1 MVYAPQMKQTIL
13 IVDDAAMN
21 RALLADILGDE
32 YEIIEAGNGLEAVAA
47 MQAHAAEISLVLLD
61 IVMPEMDGL
70 EVLAIMNKRGWIK
83 DIPVVMVSSE
93 SASSVVER
101 AYSLGVTDF
110 INRPFDTAIVRRRV
124 VNTLMLYAKQKA
136 LVGMV
141 EEQISQREKSV
152 GLMVSILSQIV
163 EFRNGESGLH
173 VLHVN
178 TMTEILLRQVVEK
191 SGRRDLTGEDIGMIA
206 MASSLHDIGKIS
218 IPEEILNKPGRLTD
232 EEFEL
237 MKQHAAVGAEMLR
250 NLPHFEDEPL
260 IRTAYEICRWHHERF
275 DGRGYPDGLAG
286 DDIPLSAQ
294 VVALADVYDAL
305 TSERV
310 YKAAIPHERAIEMIM
325 NGECGAFDPFLL
337 ECLNE
342 VADEVRQQ
350 LSVDSLSAYSK
361 REVAGI
367 AAAAAR
373 TEALGPSQRTLDLL
387 DYERMKFDFYA
398 MMSNEVLFEY
408 TTDTD
413 LLVISDWGES
423 KLGLPELVRDPLG
436 SDALVGMFGR
446 ENLETLRGALRA
458 TTPEAPIVQMD
469 LKATVGGDARWFHL
483 AARGMWGEGGS
494 GLELQG
500 AIGKMVDVHE
510 SRQRLSELELKATH
524 DSLTGLANHD
534 FARKVIAE
542 RMRDNPDDTF
552 VLMVM
557 DMDNFKDAN
566 DTYGHLFGDEVLCHL
581 ARRLRASVRDDDV
594 VARVGGDEFLICME
608 CDVEPQPLVERVFS
622 SITGGFRGFPLSVS
636 MGVVSVPG
644 GQATY
649 DALFRSADASL
660 YRMKRAGRGGYEFGT
675 VELGADGQEA
685 EPSALSEIEQA

>member
-141 EEQISQREKSV
+141 EEQISQRERSV

-218 IPEEILNKPGRLTD
+218 IPEEVLNKPGRLTD

-237 MKQHAAVGAEMLR
+237 MKQPAAVGAEMLR
-250 NLPHFEDEPL
+250 NLPHFED
-260 IRTAYEICRWHHERF
+260 
-275 DGRGYPDGLAG
+275 
-286 DDIPLSAQ
+286 
-294 VVALADVYDAL
+294 
-305 TSERV
+305 
-310 YKAAIPHERAIEMIM
+310 
-325 NGECGAFDPFLL
+325 
-337 ECLNE
+337 
-342 VADEVRQQ
+342 
-350 LSVDSLSAYSK
+350 
-361 REVAGI
+361 
-367 AAAAAR
+367 
-373 TEALGPSQRTLDLL
+373 
-387 DYERMKFDFYA
+387 
-398 MMSNEVLFEY
+398 
-408 TTDTD
+408 
-413 LLVISDWGES
+413 
-423 KLGLPELVRDPLG
+423 
-436 SDALVGMFGR
+436 
-446 ENLETLRGALRA
+446 
-458 TTPEAPIVQMD
+458 
-469 LKATVGGDARWFHL
+469 
-483 AARGMWGEGGS
+483 
-494 GLELQG
+494 
-500 AIGKMVDVHE
+500 
-510 SRQRLSELELKATH
+510 
-524 DSLTGLANHD
+524 
-534 FARKVIAE
+534 
-542 RMRDNPDDTF
+542 
-552 VLMVM
+552 
-557 DMDNFKDAN
+557 
-566 DTYGHLFGDEVLCHL
+566 
-581 ARRLRASVRDDDV
+581 
-594 VARVGGDEFLICME
+594 
-608 CDVEPQPLVERVFS
+608 
-622 SITGGFRGFPLSVS
+622 
-636 MGVVSVPG
+636 
-644 GQATY
+644 
-649 DALFRSADASL
+649 
-660 YRMKRAGRGGYEFGT
+660 
-675 VELGADGQEA
+675 
-685 EPSALSEIEQA
+685 